1 MSRFICPGISLSK
14 TEAAAEPT
22 HSCETGHTPESASA
36 CRSLPHRVLAPDCG
50 GAAPRLDKLLV
61 AMQHCG
67 VCEGWPGLT
76 CDGKIQP
83 MNETTRYLQS
93 LSDDREIEV
102 AVLVNYLI
110 IDAVKLNASDIHIE
124 PWESTI
130 VVRVRLG
137 GVLQE
142 LVHLPLELMEKISG
156 RVKVM
161 ATLISYVNDLP
172 QEGHVPASPEFG
184 GVELRVSTF
193 PTVRGEKIV
202 IRIFDPKSRNF
213 ELSGLGFEEDT
224 LKAFV
229 RLLAKPN
236 GMLLLTGPT
245 GSGKT
250 TAIYA
255 ALTHLV
261 KCHGPTI
268 SISTVEDPVEFNL
281 PMVSQ
286 AQVNP
291 AKEFTYPR
299 ALRSLMRQ
307 DPQVIMIG
315 EIRDAE
321 TAAIAV
327 QAGLTGHLVISTIH
341 AGNTAGV
348 FARLINMEIEPF
360 LLASSLSGVLGLRL
374 IRTNCQFC
382 SEPYEPEPSILK
394 YLPEEALPSANLRRG
409 GGCATCLETGYGG
422 RTALTEMLVVD
433 EVIRDAVLQ
442 KLPTRALQE
451 IAIRQGMQTL
461 WQNGIRRVLR
471 GETTMEE
478 ILRVLAAD
486 VF

>member
-1 MSRFICPGISLSK
+1 
-14 TEAAAEPT
+14 
-22 HSCETGHTPESASA
+22 
-36 CRSLPHRVLAPDCG
+36 
-50 GAAPRLDKLLV
+50 
-61 AMQHCG
+61 
-67 VCEGWPGLT
+67 
-76 CDGKIQP
+76 

-93 LSDDREIEV
+93 VSGDRPLEV
-102 AVLVNYLI
+102 ATLVNCLL
-110 IDAVKLNASDIHIE
+110 IDAVRANASDIHIE

-130 VVRVRLG
+130 VVRVRLA

-142 LVHLPLELMEKISG
+142 LAHLPLDLMDKLAG

-161 ATLISYVNDLP
+161 ASLISYQTDLP

-184 GVELRVSTF
+184 GVELRVSFF

-202 IRIFDPKSRNF
+202 IRIFDPRNRSF
-213 ELSGLGFEEDT
+213 DLASLGFEEDT
-224 LKAFV
+224 LHTFV
-229 RLLAKPN
+229 RLLSRPN
-236 GMLLLTGPT
+236 GLLLLTGPT

-261 KCHGPTI
+261 NRHGPTI
-268 SISTVEDPVEFNL
+268 SISTVEDPVEFHL

-286 AQVNP
+286 AQIHP

-341 AGNTAGV
+341 SGSTAGV

-360 LLASSLSGVLGLRL
+360 LLSSAISGVLGLRL
-374 IRTNCQFC
+374 IRTNCPFC
-382 SEPYEPEPSILK
+382 AQPYTPDAALLK
-394 YLPEEALPSANLRRG
+394 AVPPEALEGANLRRG
-409 GGCATCLETGYGG
+409 AGCAECLDTGYGG

-433 EVIRDAVLQ
+433 EVLRDAILQ
-442 KLPTRALQE
+442 KLPTRALQQV
-451 IAIRQGMQTL
+451 AIQQGMPTL
-461 WQNGIRRVLR
+461 WQNGLRRVLK
-471 GETTMEE
+471 GETTLDEVM
-478 ILRVLAAD
+478 RVLAAD
-486 VF
+486 L